1 MPPLGLKSC
10 CINVVC
16 CDALS
21 LFHISQAEES
31 VREPPNPSICWYW
44 VVAST
49 VTTRPLEIPPLANET
64 LGCGCSSL
72 VLSPVVS
79 TICTVGPPG
88 VVCVLFEP
96 GQLLIKR
103 QAVPISETVTSL
115 EMSLGPS
122 RMSVRIYLRTSGKL
136 MGPCSDIARLIA
148 DHSLNLDVSDQNLM
162 PVKSPTGLDLPP
174 AAGLGYP

>member
-79 TICTVGPPG
+79 TICTGSAGRGLCIVRAGTAAHKKAG
-88 VVCVLFEP
+88 GAYQRNGDKSGDVARAVSNVCSN
-96 GQLLIKR
+96 I
-103 QAVPISETVTSL
+103 
-115 EMSLGPS
+115 PS
-122 RMSVRIYLRTSGKL
+122 NFG
-136 MGPCSDIARLIA
+136 
-148 DHSLNLDVSDQNLM
+148 
-162 PVKSPTGLDLPP
+162 
-174 AAGLGYP
+174 